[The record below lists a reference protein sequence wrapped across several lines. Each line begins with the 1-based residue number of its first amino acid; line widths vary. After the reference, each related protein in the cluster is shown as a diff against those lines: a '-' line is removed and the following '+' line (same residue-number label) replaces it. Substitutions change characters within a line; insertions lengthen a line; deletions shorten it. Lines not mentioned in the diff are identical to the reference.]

1 MGKPTIRFEGYTD
14 DWEQRKLDDVVEF
27 LDTMRKPLEGAK
39 RISGPYHI
47 MEPLVLLIMWMDIY
61 STKS

>member
-27 LDTMRKPLEGAK
+27 LDTMRKPLEK
-39 RISGPYHI
+39 RS
-47 MEPLVLLIMWMDIY
+47 
-61 STKS
+61 SRK